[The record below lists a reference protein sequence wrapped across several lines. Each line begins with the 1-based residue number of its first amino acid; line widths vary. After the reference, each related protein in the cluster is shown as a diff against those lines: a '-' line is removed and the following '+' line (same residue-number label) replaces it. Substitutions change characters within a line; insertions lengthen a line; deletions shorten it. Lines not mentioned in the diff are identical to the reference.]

1 MKFNIFN
8 HTITEVNFM
17 KDTGIIRR
25 IDELGRIVIP
35 KEIRK
40 NLKMNTG
47 DNVEIYMDEN
57 HKIVLKKH
65 STLFGME
72 EELFNIAKVIN
83 ELSNCSVIFTDLDK
97 VIISY
102 GKESEKY
109 LDKYINQN
117 NMFVYKEN
125 NIYNT
130 NNLYI
135 IKDLQETRNCF
146 ILPLLNKNSLHGFMI
161 LIENEVK
168 FTDQL
173 KNAAINFKKFVSK
186 QLDSHY

>member
-1 MKFNIFN
+1 
-8 HTITEVNFM
+8 
-17 KDTGIIRR
+17 
-25 IDELGRIVIP
+25 
-35 KEIRK
+35 
-40 NLKMNTG
+40 
-47 DNVEIYMDEN
+47 
-57 HKIVLKKH
+57 
-65 STLFGME
+65 ME

-117 NMFVYKEN
+117 NMFAYKEN

-186 QLDSHY
+186 QLD

>member
-57 HKIVLKKH
+57 HKIVLK
-65 STLFGME
+65 
-72 EELFNIAKVIN
+72 N
-83 ELSNCSVIFTDLDK
+83 
-97 VIISY
+97 
-102 GKESEKY
+102 
-109 LDKYINQN
+109 
-117 NMFVYKEN
+117 
-125 NIYNT
+125 
-130 NNLYI
+130 
-135 IKDLQETRNCF
+135 R
-146 ILPLLNKNSLHGFMI
+146 P
-161 LIENEVK
+161 
-168 FTDQL
+168 
-173 KNAAINFKKFVSK
+173 K
-186 QLDSHY
+186 QD